1 MRSSMPGQTKPSDK
15 PGRTKPRRKKENRLL
30 RNHLN
35 AQHLFIA
42 GGLLIPAYLFQDMIT
57 IRVAQVLLFA
67 ALASLAGKKIKWM
80 YFVVMVSSIT
90 FFNLLTPIGRVLVEL
105 GPFTITETAL
115 NRGLMKGFTIVGL
128 VFISLFSI
136 RPDLQLPGRL
146 GGLVGRVFYYFEQ
159 IMEGKGRIEAK
170 RLIPS
175 IDEVLT
181 GLFRP
186 DGEGEPERP
195 MFTPT
200 RTSGWGVTFVAALLL
215 LNWGLLLV

>member
-1 MRSSMPGQTKPSDK
+1 MA
-15 PGRTKPRRKKENRLL
+15 RKRPKKQNKLL

-35 AQHLFIA
+35 ARHLFIA
-42 GGLLIPAYLFQDMIT
+42 GGLLIPAYLFQDAIL

-67 ALASLAGKKIKWM
+67 TLASIAGKRIKWL
-80 YFVVMVSSIT
+80 YFVIMVSSIT
-90 FFNLLTPIGRVLVEL
+90 FFNLLTPMGRILLQL
-105 GPFTITETAL
+105 GPLPITQTAL
-115 NRGLMKGFTIVGL
+115 HQGLMKGFTIVGL

-136 RPDLQLPGRL
+136 RPDLKLPGRL
-146 GGLVGRVFYYFEQ
+146 GGLVGRVFFYFEQ

-186 DGEGEPERP
+186 DGSGEPERP
-195 MFTPT
+195 MFSPT
-200 RTSGWGVTFVAALLL
+200 TTSAWGVAFVIGLLGV
-215 LNWGLLLV
+215 NWGLLFV